1 MDPVI
6 IAQEGVDKF
15 KQENFEIIIVDTRCV
30 QYIFFF
36 FVLFYSIL
44 QQDSTNIY
52 KYKTKI
58 LSFHLNTLIYNMNK
72 KQKLCYLC

>member
-30 QYIFFF
+30 QYMFFF
-36 FVLFYSIL
+36 FVFVLFHFATRL
-44 QQDSTNIY
+44 TNIY
-52 KYKTKI
+52 KYKTK
-58 LSFHLNTLIYNMNK
+58 TLG
-72 KQKLCYLC
+72 LFT